1 MPRSAPRRT
10 RIFSLDYHS
19 IDLVTRE
26 ADQPKLKPLL
36 ADFNLPPG
44 AKRDI
49 SPFPEMRQQFLD
61 ALDPAHIIACAG
73 GSAGNTLYT
82 LASLLPERAEC
93 QLLGIIGDSSHS
105 AAIRDSYHKAGVF
118 LIEPPLL
125 PNPEIT
131 NEAGE
136 MVLPTHA
143 TACVL
148 VDGNG
153 QSRTI
158 TLDDGHARRWLSAEM
173 IPDMLIH
180 ASDVVLFAAST
191 FNKFS
196 RDVPEKLLRLSE
208 EYHCDL
214 WLTLPTRRPLPEA
227 HREQVR
233 ALIRSR
239 AQLILG
245 NESELRE
252 IYGSGQTL
260 QKTIADL
267 QLDLTL
273 QREAMLARDLETED
287 PPCAFITRGD
297 EGAIIV
303 MPERA
308 YHVSVMHVP
317 KDRITN
323 PHRGGGCELRRIPGG
338 LSARLPAAARRRT
351 WGGHGRRRRPNPH
364 HPPGRPARHP
374 RRTRAG
380 TADFAG
386 GCVIGTK
393 RKQRITPSP
402 PPAEF
407 DLPRCFQKV
416 L

>member
-49 SPFPEMRQQFLD
+49 SPFPELKQQFID
-61 ALDPAHIIACAG
+61 ALDMPRTIACAG

-82 LASLLPERAEC
+82 LACLLPERAEC
-93 QLLGIIGDSSHS
+93 QLLGIIGDSEYSE
-105 AAIRDSYHKAGVF
+105 AIRDSYHKAGLL

-125 PNPEIT
+125 PNPELV
-131 NEAGE
+131 NAEGE
-136 MVLPTHA
+136 FIFPTHA

-148 VDGNG
+148 VDANG

-158 TLDDGHARRWLSAEM
+158 TLDDGHARKWLSADM

-214 WLTLPTRRPLPEA
+214 WLTLPTRRPVPEP
-227 HREQVR
+227 HRDQVR
-233 ALIRSR
+233 ELIRTR

-252 IYGSGQTL
+252 IYGTGQTI
-260 QKTIADL
+260 QKTISDL

-273 QREAMLARDLETED
+273 QMQAMREREIESED
-287 PPCAFITRGD
+287 PPCAFITRGE

-303 MPERA
+303 MPDKA

-317 KDRITN
+317 RERIIN
-323 PHRGGGCELRRIPGG
+323 PTGAGDASFAGFLAGYLRGFP
-338 LSARLPAAARRRT
+338 LPRAAALGVAMGAAAVQTLTTRLEDP
-351 WGGHGRRRRPNPH
+351 HGILDELAPELQILLVD
-364 HPPGRPARHP
+364 A
-374 RRTRAG
+374 
-380 TADFAG
+380 
-386 GCVIGTK
+386 
-393 RKQRITPSP
+393 
-402 PPAEF
+402 
-407 DLPRCFQKV
+407 
-416 L
+416 